1 VQHKLLV
8 GGEKG
13 EGGKFDG
20 EGAGVLL
27 RRSGVLGKEGTEGGG
42 VRSGSVATRREK
54 GPGPGQRAA
63 PAWARR
69 SRAGGPVRPLK

>member
-13 EGGKFDG
+13 EEGKFDG

-27 RRSGVLGKEGTEGGG
+27 RRSGVLGEEGTEGGG
-42 VRSGSVATRREK
+42 SGPARSPRGGKRGLV
-54 GPGPGQRAA
+54 
-63 PAWARR
+63 PARARR